1 MKITAIITV
10 AALAMAP
17 SASAWRV
24 YFYQLQ
30 NGEGPSITNSGPGGT
45 GSRCH
50 PTVDPL
56 NDKISS
62 MRYYSDNAEGTTRCC
77 IDLYRGT
84 NCRSLI
90 GSTSGTCRNRFVNF
104 DEIDEDNVVSSYK
117 TTCYAI

>member
-1 MKITAIITV
+1 MKITALITV

-17 SASAWRV
+17 TTSAWRV

-45 GSRCH
+45 GSHCF

-77 IDLYRGT
+77 IDLYRST

-90 GSTSGTCRNRFVNF
+90 GSTSGTCRNRFINF
-104 DEIDEDNVVSSYK
+104 NEIDEDNVVSSYK